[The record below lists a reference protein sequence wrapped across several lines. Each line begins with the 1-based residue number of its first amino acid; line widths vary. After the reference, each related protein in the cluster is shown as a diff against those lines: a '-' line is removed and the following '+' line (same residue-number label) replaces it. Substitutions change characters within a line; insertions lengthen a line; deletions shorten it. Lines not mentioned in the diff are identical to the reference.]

1 MAAKYLCYA
10 IAILIVIFCLELFE
24 VVDVPFFDLP
34 DFLTEKS
41 SLIKKTTGGLE
52 EIPY

>member
-10 IAILIVIFCLELFE
+10 IAILIVVFCLELFG

-34 DFLTEKS
+34 DFLTEKG
-41 SLIKKTTGGLE
+41 SLIKKTTDGLD